1 VAAELLRAEGQLE
14 TLAAGAHA
22 DVIVLDG
29 DPLEDI
35 GPLAD
40 PAAHM
45 ALVIPGRCRRPAALT
60 RGPVQLPRSSSDIRG
75 DHLRR
80 PDRKASEDHPHIA
93 DYLWLSRSAE
103 MFGIAPDLPA
113 LGSPPGDRRLVG
125 SATHWWGELLGCWLG
140 IRRLMTAQW
149 HLVKGIYVPGSRE
162 AAGHLVDL
170 AQAVC
175 AAHLRAHWL
184 GRWAAPAHAP
194 SRAAP

>member
-1 VAAELLRAEGQLE
+1 MARTRWPLDPENPGLLPR
-14 TLAAGAHA
+14 
-22 DVIVLDG
+22 
-29 DPLEDI
+29 
-35 GPLAD
+35 
-40 PAAHM
+40 
-45 ALVIPGRCRRPAALT
+45 PGRSDRQRRWVPQKP
-60 RGPVQLPRSSSDIRG
+60 GPGRQIDSQDSPSGVSRFGGQAGTQATDPTPPPDQSQGGRAGSTTHILP
-75 DHLRR
+75 
-80 PDRKASEDHPHIA
+80 A